1 MFVLAITTAVLVR
14 YYLLQREAIN
24 AVAIQLRDDVVT
36 DFQTLSGAL
45 FAAGRRVRDFY
56 NTYSPK
62 VVDAYNRVAS
72 EVADRFS
79 K

>member
-1 MFVLAITTAVLVR
+1 MFVLAIATAVALR

-24 AVAIQLRDDVVT
+24 AVAAQFAADVVT
-36 DFQTLSGAL
+36 DFQNLSGAL
-45 FAAGRRVRDFY
+45 YAAGARVREFY

-72 EVADRFS
+72 EVASRFS

>member
-1 MFVLAITTAVLVR
+1 MFVLAITAAVALR
-14 YYLLQREAIN
+14 YYLLQREAVN

-36 DFQTLSGAL
+36 DFQNLSGAL
-45 FAAGRRVRDFY
+45 FAAGRRVREFY
-56 NTYSPK
+56 DTNAPK

-72 EVADRFS
+72 EVASRFS

>member
-1 MFVLAITTAVLVR
+1 MFVLAITAAVLVR
-14 YYLLQREAIN
+14 YYLLQREAVN
-24 AVAIQLRDDVVT
+24 AIALQLRDDVVA
-36 DFQTLSGAL
+36 DFQTVSGAL
-45 FAAGRRVRDFY
+45 YAAGARVREFY

-62 VVDAYNRVAS
+62 VVDTYNRIAS

>member
-1 MFVLAITTAVLVR
+1 MFVLAITAAVALR
-14 YYLLQREAIN
+14 YYLLQREAVN
-24 AVAIQLRDDVVT
+24 AIAIQLRDDVVA
-36 DFQTLSGAL
+36 DFQNLSGAL

-62 VVDAYNRVAS
+62 VVDTYNRVAS
-72 EVADRFS
+72 EVASRFS